1 MIEPFPAQHVLL
13 TVTGAVLAHQIGIPI
28 PALPFLIWAGSA
40 ASGDP
45 VLLAQAFVL
54 STLVGTAGNLP
65 WYWAGR
71 RYGHRVLGLV
81 CRITLSPDSCVR
93 QTESAFERRGPA
105 MLVLARFLPGFEAVA
120 PPLAG
125 ALRLGMSD
133 FLLYDS
139 AGSALRAGAGLALG
153 VAFRDEVGWLLD
165 WLSALGGHAM
175 LALIALL
182 AAYAL
187 YRLAQRWLFLRSL
200 RTARIS
206 VQELAGMMSRG
217 DNPVVLDVRTRSH
230 RQADARRIPGAH
242 AVDLGALERT
252 LSAVSRDGEVVVYC
266 ACPNESTAAKVAL
279 QLRARGFRRVRP
291 LAGGID
297 AWVSAGLSVDSVPK
311 EG

>member
-1 MIEPFPAQHVLL
+1 MIERFLAEHVLL

-40 ASGDP
+40 ASRDP

-71 RYGHRVLGLV
+71 RYGHRVLRLV

-93 QTESAFERRGPA
+93 LTESAFERRGPA

-125 ALRLGMSD
+125 ALRLGMPA

-139 AGSALRAGAGLALG
+139 AGSALRAGAGLGLG
-153 VAFRDEVGWLLD
+153 LAFRDEVGWLLD

-175 LALIALL
+175 LAVGALL
-182 AAYAL
+182 AAYVL
-187 YRLAQRWLFLRSL
+187 YRLTQRWLFLRSL

-230 RQADARRIPGAH
+230 RRADGRQIPGAH
-242 AVDLGALERT
+242 AVDLEALERT
-252 LSAVSRDGEVVVYC
+252 LSKVPRDGEVVVYC
-266 ACPNESTAAKVAL
+266 ACPNEATAAKVAL

-297 AWVSAGLSVDSVPK
+297 AWVSAGLSVDSVP